1 MVESAAR
8 HALGS
13 VDPRGLPSGGR
24 PRVVMSALPLTCQSS
39 PVMPGARAA
48 SGCPPVLTAA
58 LGYAAIGLRVIPLR
72 PRTKVPCFRG
82 WPRLATCEPEVLTR
96 WLWRSPESN
105 LGVVTGGGLIAL
117 DLDRGS
123 GGLRSFARLTR
134 GRDVPR
140 TAEALTGN
148 RGKHLLYRV
157 PPGVAV
163 RNAQGLLPGVDVR
176 GERGLIAVEPSLHP
190 KTGRE
195 YTWLVHPGQGI
206 ADAPTWLVEVLAGAG
221 SWAPARKDRVRP
233 GSPVRTNAAARA
245 GGGEALLAEMIA
257 RFPVDRAGRRNDAMV
272 RVLGSL
278 LGRGYGE
285 ELAAAVTSAWWT
297 YFSERGAIGTPTDQA
312 GGDVAAAI
320 RSILRSPDF
329 TPARDAG
336 GHRDACRSVRLAA
349 WQTRLLRSGLGEWRG
364 MVRGGPGPGREGAAV
379 GGRGRSSSSCHDL
392 SAAREGSPPNRKRL
406 TLTCDPLCVS
416 DDDQAFVAALAVHA
430 TYQRGHAPDD
440 LVRVTDAQV
449 LRIVADRVPGAQPWR
464 PIQMERLKRKYLS
477 RPGKPASRFEL
488 LRLVCQGRPGRGG
501 AAGSPSV
508 YEVTGLAI
516 LLDRSPDGGPRGGG
530 VTTRGCPHDLPAGG
544 GFRGAG
550 PPGPRPPVST
560 PWRTPHPDA
569 APTGPSPDAS
579 SPTTPPQDTT
589 ATPPRTPPAGS
600 TPSSSGPRCP

>member
-1 MVESAAR
+1 
-8 HALGS
+8 
-13 VDPRGLPSGGR
+13 
-24 PRVVMSALPLTCQSS
+24 
-39 PVMPGARAA
+39 MPGARAD
-48 SGCPPVLTAA
+48 SGRPPVLTAA
-58 LGYAAIGLRVIPLR
+58 LEYAAIGLRVIPLR
-72 PRTKVPCFRG
+72 PRTKVPCFRD
-82 WPRLATCEPEVLTR
+82 WPRLATCDPEVLTR
-96 WLWRSPESN
+96 WLCRSPESN

-140 TAEALTGN
+140 TAEALTGD

-163 RNAQGLLPGVDVR
+163 RNAQGVLPGVDVR

-206 ADAPTWLVEVLAGAG
+206 ADAPSWLVEVLATAG

-257 RFPVDRAGRRNDAMV
+257 RFPVDRPGRRNDAMV

-285 ELAAAVTSAWWT
+285 ELAAAVTSAWWA
-297 YFSERGAIGTPTDQA
+297 YFSGRGAIGTPTDRA
-312 GGDVAAAI
+312 GGDIAAAI

-349 WQTRLLRSGLGEWRG
+349 WQTRLLRAGLGEWRG
-364 MVRGGPGPGREGAAV
+364 MLRDGTGPRREAGTVGEGQSSSFKERRHTHGGPPRI
-379 GGRGRSSSSCHDL
+379 
-392 SAAREGSPPNRKRL
+392 RKRL

-416 DDDQAFVAALAVHA
+416 DADRAFVEALVVHA
-430 TYQRGHAPDD
+430 THQRGQARDG
-440 LVRVTDAQV
+440 LVRMTDAQV
-449 LRIVADRVPGAQPWR
+449 LQVVADRDPGAQPWR
-464 PIQMERLKRKYLS
+464 PIQVQRLKAKYLA
-477 RPGKPASRFEL
+477 RAGKSASRFEL
-488 LRLVCQGRPGRGG
+488 LRLVSTGRPGRGG
-501 AAGSPSV
+501 TAGSPSV

-516 LLDRSPDGGPRGGG
+516 LLDGPPDRAP
-530 VTTRGCPHDLPAGG
+530 
-544 GFRGAG
+544 GAG
-550 PPGPRPPVST
+550 F
-560 PWRTPHPDA
+560 
-569 APTGPSPDAS
+569 
-579 SPTTPPQDTT
+579 
-589 ATPPRTPPAGS
+589 
-600 TPSSSGPRCP
+600 

>member
-1 MVESAAR
+1 
-8 HALGS
+8 
-13 VDPRGLPSGGR
+13 
-24 PRVVMSALPLTCQSS
+24 
-39 PVMPGARAA
+39 MPGDRAD
-48 SGCPPVLTAA
+48 SGRPPVLTAA

-82 WPRLATCEPEVLTR
+82 WPRLATCDPGVLTA
-96 WLWRSPESN
+96 WLLRSPGCN

-117 DLDRGS
+117 DLDRGT
-123 GGLRSFARLTR
+123 GGLGAFARLAR
-134 GRDVPR
+134 GRDLPR
-140 TAEALTGN
+140 TAEALTGD

-163 RNAQGLLPGVDVR
+163 RNAQGVLPGVDVR

-206 ADAPTWLVEVLAGAG
+206 ADAPTWLVEVLAAAG

-233 GSPVRTNAAARA
+233 GSPVRTNAVARA

-257 RFPVDRAGRRNDAMV
+257 RFPVDRPGRRNDAMV

-278 LGRGYGE
+278 LGRGYAE

-297 YFSERGAIGTPTDQA
+297 HFYERGAIGTPPGRA
-312 GGDVAAAI
+312 GGDIAAAT

-329 TPARDAG
+329 TPPRGAE
-336 GHRDACRSVRLAA
+336 GHRDACRSVRLDG
-349 WQTRLLRSGLGEWRG
+349 WQRRLLRSSLGELRRLRDG
-364 MVRGGPGPGREGAAV
+364 PGPGPGRGDGAA
-379 GGRGRSSSSCHDL
+379 GGGPSSSSFHDPTPTH
-392 SAAREGSPPNRKRL
+392 REAPPDRKRL

-416 DDDQAFVAALAVHA
+416 DDDQAFVAALVVHA

-449 LRIVADRVPGAQPWR
+449 LRIVADRLPGAQPWR
-464 PIQMERLKRKYLS
+464 PIQTERLKRKYLS

-488 LRLVCQGRPGRGG
+488 LRLVCQGRPGRGR

-530 VTTRGCPHDLPAGG
+530 VTTPGGVVTTPRGCPHDLPAGG
-544 GFRGAG
+544 GVRAAG
-550 PPGPRPPVST
+550 PPGPRPPAST

-569 APTGPSPDAS
+569 GPTGPSPDAS
-579 SPTTPPQDTT
+579 SPTTPPPAGT
-589 ATPPRTPPAGS
+589 ATPPPTPPAGS